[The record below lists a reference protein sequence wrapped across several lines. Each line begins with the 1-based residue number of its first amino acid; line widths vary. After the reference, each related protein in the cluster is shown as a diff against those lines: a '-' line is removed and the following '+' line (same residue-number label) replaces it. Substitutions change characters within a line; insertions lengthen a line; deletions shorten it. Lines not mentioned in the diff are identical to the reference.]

1 MMALGLAAAPRRI
14 VVAEVLHT
22 PPRHPVR
29 PWQVAALVAWQ
40 LGGPGATVRRLRR
53 AAERLARTIPSHPA
67 TLAEAKRRAEAVLD
81 AVAALDG
88 PDRLPVVFRVLR
100 DLLDDV
106 AEAQELDE
114 AIAGGA
120 AHHRVAALT
129 DAQHAHAAHI
139 VAEATR

>member
-1 MMALGLAAAPRRI
+1 MSARTL
-14 VVAEVLHT
+14 VAEVLHT

-40 LGGPGATVRRLRR
+40 LGGPGATVRRLHR

-67 TLAEAKRRAEAVLD
+67 TLSEARRRAELVLD
-81 AVAALDG
+81 GVAALDG

-106 AEAQELDE
+106 EEAQELDE
-114 AIAGGA
+114 VIAGGA
-120 AHHRVAALT
+120 SHHKVAALT
-129 DAQHAHAAHI
+129 AAQREHAARI
-139 VAEATR
+139 LAGATA

>member
-1 MMALGLAAAPRRI
+1 MSARTL
-14 VVAEVLHT
+14 VAEVLHT
-22 PPRHPVR
+22 VPLHPVQ

-40 LGGPGATVRRLRR
+40 LGGPGATVRRLHR

-67 TLAEAKRRAEAVLD
+67 TLAEAKRRAERVLD
-81 AVAALDG
+81 AVADLDG

-114 AIAGGA
+114 VLADGA
-120 AHHRVAALT
+120 RHHKVATLT
-129 DAQHAHAAHI
+129 EAQREHAARI
-139 VAEATR
+139 RAEATA